1 MKEETSQGHQ
11 EQHNEIN
18 QEGSIEGL
26 GSGQWDWIWGALQRG
41 NPPGDQSEDRP
52 GRDIKDSFQIYGLN
66 GLDDL

>member
-26 GSGQWDWIWGALQRG
+26 GSGQWD
-41 NPPGDQSEDRP
+41 
-52 GRDIKDSFQIYGLN
+52 
-66 GLDDL
+66 